1 MAETKTHEHKGS
13 KAKKWKRAAKGGGK
27 KACSVAGCKRAYR
40 AKGYC
45 YFHFQ
50 KWRRGELPH
59 ARYKSCNAEK
69 CTKKQFKAGLC
80 QTHYNEKIGKAAAAA
95 APAAAAPAAPA
106 PAAT

>member
-1 MAETKTHEHKGS
+1 MAETTETKKHKGS
-13 KAKKWKRAAKGGGK
+13 LAKKWKRLAKGGGTK
-27 KACSVAGCKRAYR
+27 TCTVEGCKRAYR

-59 ARYKSCNAEK
+59 ARYASCNAEK

-80 QTHYNEKIGKAAAAA
+80 QTHFNEKTGKAAAAA
-95 APAAAAPAAPA
+95 GPAPVAAA
-106 PAAT
+106 T